1 MTNPNF
7 LKTDRE
13 WSFEKIKRQE
23 TLYATHGYHKYPAK
37 FIPQLVRKVIIKYSK
52 PGEVVLDSFGG
63 CGTTLVE
70 AKLNGRKS
78 IGLDV
83 NKVAVL
89 ISKAKTIGIKPE
101 LLQGKNKI
109 LLEKIKGKTISKDYY
124 EHANERLKYW
134 FKPEQYNNLKL
145 IYDCIQEESNK
156 KIKLLYNCCFSNI
169 LKNCSIWLAKSIKPQ
184 RDFEK
189 KEEEP
194 VTVFKKHLNY
204 MTKKNEEFV
213 GLINS
218 RKVGDVSC
226 LMKKGDARKVN
237 LPKEHVDLIV
247 TSPPYVTSYEYAELH
262 QLSILWFGYTDDIKK
277 IKKNFVGTMSKKKI
291 RITTG
296 SDTAEELIQK
306 LKDKRLKLARHVSNY
321 YFDLAK
327 CYKEMYRVLRDNK
340 YLCIIIGDTEYE
352 NIKIP
357 NAKITME
364 LLKNIGF
371 EVKTVIKRKLSSKIF
386 TPYRDESGR
395 FTDANHGN
403 KRKIYQYEYL
413 IFARKPKGKVRGER
427 NAKS

>member
-1 MTNPNF
+1 MINFNLLKPN
-7 LKTDRE
+7 KD
-13 WSFEKIKRQE
+13 WSFSDVKRGK

-37 FIPQLVRKVIIKYSK
+37 FIPQLVRKVIVKYSR

-101 LLQGKNKI
+101 LLQEKNRV
-109 LLEKIKGKTISKDYY
+109 LLEKISGRTSNKDYY

-134 FKPEQYNNLKL
+134 FKPEQYNKLKL
-145 IYDCIQEESNK
+145 IYGCIQEEPNK
-156 KIKLLYNCCFSNI
+156 KIKLLYYCCFSNI

-194 VTVFKKHLNY
+194 FVAFKKHLNY
-204 MTKKNEEFV
+204 MSKKNNEFV
-213 GLINS
+213 DLLNS
-218 RKVGDVSC
+218 KKVGDVSC
-226 LMKKGDARKVN
+226 LMKNGDARRVN
-237 LPKEHVDLIV
+237 LPKEHIDLIV

-277 IKKNFVGTMSKKKI
+277 IKKNFVGTKSKKQI
-291 RITTG
+291 RVTVG
-296 SDTAEELIQK
+296 SDAAEVLIQK

-327 CYKEMYRVLRDNK
+327 CYKEMYRVLKDDK

-357 NAKITME
+357 NAEITME

-371 EVKTVIKRKLSSKIF
+371 EVKRIIKRKLSSKIF
-386 TPYRDESGR
+386 TPYRDKDGR

-413 IFARKPKGKVRGER
+413 IFARKPSVKVTGER

>member
-1 MTNPNF
+1 MINPNF

-13 WSFEKIKRQE
+13 WSLEKVKRSE

-37 FIPQLVRKVIIKYSK
+37 FIPQLVRKVIIKYSR

-78 IGLDV
+78 IGLDI

-101 LLQGKNKI
+101 LLQERNKV
-109 LLEKIKGKTISKDYY
+109 LLDKIKGKTISKDYY

-134 FKPEQYNNLKL
+134 FKPDQYNKLKL
-145 IYDCIQEESNK
+145 IFDCIQEESNK
-156 KIKLLYNCCFSNI
+156 KTRLFYNCCFSNI

-194 VTVFKKHLNY
+194 FVAFKKHLNY

-213 GLINS
+213 GLLNS
-218 RKVGDVSC
+218 RKVNSVSC

-237 LPKEHVDLIV
+237 LPREHVDLIV

-277 IKKNFVGTMSKKKI
+277 IKKDFVGTASKKSI
-291 RITTG
+291 RQGIE
-296 SDTAEELIQK
+296 SELAEHLIEK
-306 LKDKRLKLARHVSNY
+306 LKAKSKKLARYVSNY
-321 YFDLAK
+321 YFNLDK
-327 CYKEMYRVLRDNK
+327 CYKEMYRVLKKDR
-340 YLCIIIGDTEYE
+340 YVCIIIGDTKYE

-357 NAKITME
+357 NAEITME
-364 LLKNIGF
+364 LLRNMGF
-371 EVKTVIKRKLSSKIF
+371 EVKRVIKRKLSSKIF
-386 TPYRDESGR
+386 TPYRNKAGR

-403 KRKIYQYEYL
+403 KREIYQYEYL
-413 IFARKPKGKVRGER
+413 IFAKKLE
-427 NAKS
+427 SL